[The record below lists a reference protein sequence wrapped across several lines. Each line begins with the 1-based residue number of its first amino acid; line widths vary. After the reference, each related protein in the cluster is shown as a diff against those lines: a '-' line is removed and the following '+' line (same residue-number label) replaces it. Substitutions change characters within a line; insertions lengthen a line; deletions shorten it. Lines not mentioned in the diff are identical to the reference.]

1 LGERAWVDNSLC
13 EEFIDG
19 IKTAFSTKPIP
30 FSVDN
35 ATNSPII
42 TTNSNNGL
50 LNENGK
56 KTPTQSAHQSD
67 RYATSRSEIE
77 AFVIDVVKSQMA
89 NANSKSSMIQQRLL
103 GQNIAHMGSQNL
115 SSPMDNRG
123 FLKLLQNTCGIAE
136 IRAIALNKI
145 EFWLAN
151 PKIISLAQDL
161 LLAIC
166 INCVSGVNDRELIT
180 QILKLKPKIK
190 QQQHYYD
197 CIRELIK
204 TNPLIFEFLIQLAT
218 VNELMLQQQQQQSQQ
233 QAQQQIA
240 RNQHN
245 LYLLQTA
252 LSTDPSHSSKI
263 FAQTMQ
269 RILLQKNGDDY
280 LRLLRILLRDVIK
293 NSRNDFDLIK
303 FTSELVSDVSSLTTA
318 QSQEAP
324 SFLNN
329 FAGGLV
335 SFSSIQMKERYANGV
350 CDLITVCILVAI
362 TPQIKEAY
370 LRRHVD
376 TREFL
381 IKYYM
386 LMAQIQCDTVSWLQE
401 IIKNFQIN
409 STELIRCMFKIL
421 FMIDKP
427 EQCYTIDNWPSEQER
442 STMFRVVSEI
452 PVLSETLHQVL
463 MITKSLPED
472 MYLHM
477 LRVEENLLKVAAL
490 VHIKEVYSLKLNKID
505 QFVQSLF
512 SICLYRYQPSLI
524 VTVLYWRAWQIL
536 LIVSALDPKG
546 FGLTAW
552 EKYPTL
558 RLLME
563 MIMCDDYNFPP
574 QSSLT
579 EEITVDKYRYDENQV
594 CLIEKQEILDFE
606 NKFEMKQGI

>member
-1 LGERAWVDNSLC
+1 
-13 EEFIDG
+13 
-19 IKTAFSTKPIP
+19 
-30 FSVDN
+30 
-35 ATNSPII
+35 
-42 TTNSNNGL
+42 
-50 LNENGK
+50 
-56 KTPTQSAHQSD
+56 
-67 RYATSRSEIE
+67 
-77 AFVIDVVKSQMA
+77 
-89 NANSKSSMIQQRLL
+89 
-103 GQNIAHMGSQNL
+103 
-115 SSPMDNRG
+115 
-123 FLKLLQNTCGIAE
+123 
-136 IRAIALNKI
+136 
-145 EFWLAN
+145 
-151 PKIISLAQDL
+151 
-161 LLAIC
+161 
-166 INCVSGVNDRELIT
+166 
-180 QILKLKPKIK
+180 
-190 QQQHYYD
+190 
-197 CIRELIK
+197 
-204 TNPLIFEFLIQLAT
+204 
-218 VNELMLQQQQQQSQQ
+218 
-233 QAQQQIA
+233 
-240 RNQHN
+240 
-245 LYLLQTA
+245 
-252 LSTDPSHSSKI
+252 
-263 FAQTMQ
+263 
-269 RILLQKNGDDY
+269 
-280 LRLLRILLRDVIK
+280 
-293 NSRNDFDLIK
+293 
-303 FTSELVSDVSSLTTA
+303 
-318 QSQEAP
+318 
-324 SFLNN
+324 
-329 FAGGLV
+329 
-335 SFSSIQMKERYANGV
+335 
-350 CDLITVCILVAI
+350 
-362 TPQIKEAY
+362 
-370 LRRHVD
+370 
-376 TREFL
+376 
-381 IKYYM
+381 M